1 MMNDGYMS
9 ILEKIG
15 SESPTPGGGTVAALT
30 LAHAHSL
37 AAMVSRLTI
46 GKEKWQEGHKISNLI
61 INSSAESL
69 ERSILLAEND
79 SLAFDKVMASY
90 RMPRNNDVE
99 VESRKLAILESTIGA
114 AQTPSEIAQEGLK
127 LLSLLPDLA
136 KFGNLNAITDLAASS
151 ELAYTAV
158 YIASLN
164 VKINV
169 DSMNNKEL
177 DRIQEDT
184 TIILTKS
191 KELIMQ
197 IREIVSGRMEI

>member
-127 LLSLLPDLA
+127 LLSILPDLA
-136 KFGNLNAITDLAASS
+136 RFGNLNAITDLAASS
-151 ELAYTAV
+151 ELAYTAI

>member
-136 KFGNLNAITDLAASS
+136 RFGNLNAITDLAASS

>member
-114 AQTPSEIAQEGLK
+114 AQTPSEIAQEGFK

-136 KFGNLNAITDLAASS
+136 RFGNLNAITDLAASS

-197 IREIVSGRMEI
+197 IREIVSRRMEI

>member
-1 MMNDGYMS
+1 MNDGYMS

-127 LLSLLPDLA
+127 LLSILPDLA
-136 KFGNLNAITDLAASS
+136 RFGNLKAITDLAASS

>member
-9 ILEKIG
+9 ILEQIASK
-15 SESPTPGGGTVAALT
+15 SPTPGGGTVAALT

-37 AAMVSRLTI
+37 AVMVSRLTI
-46 GKEKWQEGHKISNLI
+46 GKEKWQEGHEISNLI
-61 INSSAESL
+61 INSSIETLGKSISL
-69 ERSILLAEND
+69 AGDD
-79 SLAFDKVMASY
+79 SLAFDKVMESY
-90 RMPRNNDVE
+90 RMPRGNDVE
-99 VESRKLAILESTIGA
+99 IESRKLAILESTIGA
-114 AQTPSEIAQEGLK
+114 AQTPSEIAEEGLK

-136 KFGNLNAITDLAASS
+136 RFGNLNAITDLAASS

-158 YIASLN
+158 YIATLN

-169 DSMNNKEL
+169 DTMSNEKL

-191 KELIMQ
+191 KELITQ
-197 IREIVSGRMEI
+197 IRDIVSGRMKS

>member
-69 ERSILLAEND
+69 EMSILLAEND

-136 KFGNLNAITDLAASS
+136 RFGNLNAITDLAASS

-169 DSMNNKEL
+169 DSMSDKEL
-177 DRIQEDT
+177 DKIQDDN
-184 TIILTKS
+184 TIVLTKS

-197 IREIVSGRMEI
+197 IREIVSRRMEI

>member
-69 ERSILLAEND
+69 EMSILLAEND

-136 KFGNLNAITDLAASS
+136 RFGNLNAITDLAASS

-197 IREIVSGRMEI
+197 IREIVSRRMQT